1 MIYHRNVPGVSIM
14 FMCNSSGAGT
24 QAAENLLRNEEPK
37 VESPLNGK
45 SLTPVSAFPLIVC
58 ASSPYTTAMNRS
70 VCVCVCVRG
79 GVELD
84 PQAAT
89 ERSTSPLQYFHR
101 TQLNAFSVHIN
112 SVCNSVSCAI
122 HCIVHTSS
130 WLGPNVNLRI
140 IAADQV
146 SNEGGLTGG
155 VLTCGC
161 RGEGGC

>member
-1 MIYHRNVPGVSIM
+1 MQCRCCDSSMYLTRMIYHRNIPGVSIM

-45 SLTPVSAFPLIVC
+45 SLTPVSAFPWLVC
-58 ASSPYTTAMNRS
+58 ACSPYTTAMNRS

-112 SVCNSVSCAI
+112 SVCNSVSCVQKQYTTLLLYI
-122 HCIVHTSS
+122 PVVGS
-130 WLGPNVNLRI
+130 GPM
-140 IAADQV
+140 
-146 SNEGGLTGG
+146 
-155 VLTCGC
+155 
-161 RGEGGC
+161 